1 MSEERETLTSVA
13 GNRKKKKYVYL
24 EKYEQY
30 TTITNTRLEHLETM
44 NILHWAFKILIIV
57 ALVFS
62 FIY

>member
-1 MSEERETLTSVA
+1 MSEERETLNTA
-13 GNRKKKKYVYL
+13 GGNRKKKKYVYL

-30 TTITNTRLEHLETM
+30 TAITNTRLEHLENM
-44 NILHWAFKILIIV
+44 NMLHWAVKILIIV

>member
-30 TTITNTRLEHLETM
+30 TTITNTRLEHLENM
-44 NILHWAFKILIIV
+44 NMLHWAFKILIIV

>member
-30 TTITNTRLEHLETM
+30 TAITNTRLEHLENM
-44 NILHWAFKILIIV
+44 NMLQWAVKILIIV
-57 ALVFS
+57 ALVIN